1 MKNRH
6 WMIGVMC
13 WGAVGLMSGQVRL
26 LRMDEMFQLADRNS
40 KSINLHALAVD
51 EAEQAVRVAR
61 NGQLP
66 TIQAAMEFK
75 YIGDGCMTDRD
86 FTNGIHADMPHY
98 GNSFV
103 VKASQVVYAGGRISR
118 SIEQAELNRQV
129 SELEY
134 RKKRQDVRFLLL
146 GHYLD
151 LYQLHNQQV
160 VYQKNI
166 EQTRLLVKDMQAAY
180 RQGTALKSD
189 ITRYELQLQNLEL
202 GLTSTLNQIDV
213 LNHRLVTTLGLEPGV
228 HLVPDT
234 TALRQ
239 LSVDAEQEGFW
250 QSAAKSSPQMQIA
263 GLQVELGKN
272 SQQLIRSERRPH
284 ISLVAANDF
293 TGPILVEVPPLDKN
307 FTYWYAGVGISYN
320 FDALFKSKRKLQQA
334 KLHTRK
340 MEAQQELVAEEL
352 DHTIH
357 KAYVDLKE
365 AYIRL
370 RTQEKSLQL
379 AHENFHIVRQ
389 RYLNGLALITDML
402 DASNTQLD
410 TELQLANDQIEILY
424 QYYLLKKITGTLY
437 PFKIY

>member
-103 VKASQVVYAGGRISR
+103 VKASQVVYAGGKISR

-134 RKKRQDVRFLLL
+134 RKNRQDVRFLLL

-234 TALRQ
+234 TACGSCLWMPSRKDSGSRRQNRLRRCRLQ
-239 LSVDAEQEGFW
+239 VCRWNWEKTASSLSV
-250 QSAAKSSPQMQIA
+250 
-263 GLQVELGKN
+263 
-272 SQQLIRSERRPH
+272 
-284 ISLVAANDF
+284 
-293 TGPILVEVPPLDKN
+293 
-307 FTYWYAGVGISYN
+307 
-320 FDALFKSKRKLQQA
+320 
-334 KLHTRK
+334 
-340 MEAQQELVAEEL
+340 
-352 DHTIH
+352 
-357 KAYVDLKE
+357 
-365 AYIRL
+365 
-370 RTQEKSLQL
+370 
-379 AHENFHIVRQ
+379 
-389 RYLNGLALITDML
+389 LNGGLTSVWWRQMILLAP
-402 DASNTQLD
+402 SW
-410 TELQLANDQIEILY
+410 
-424 QYYLLKKITGTLY
+424 
-437 PFKIY
+437 